1 MIFLLPRERRLDGN
15 AIIAP
20 FGASR
25 KANTATLGL
34 AHGAFEADSRPC
46 LVAAVAIKFA
56 FVEVLAVGF
65 QTLRPLVAKIDQG
78 RFDDHAQVALRLKK
92 REHSLDRSELV
103 DVLFYCKHI
112 ATSIEGAPQV
122 STCTK
127 ACDNDSITGLGDL
140 AQDLLCK
147 IRRLLAGVDFFP
159 CDVHSSLAHLGPID
173 HVVALQRIHRH
184 AEVLRHHRNIP
195 MKRDNSHF
203 CSGEELTRSSWHLV
217 VSALVPSQNLVVL
230 EIHFCHDL
238 LDKAKLEG
246 VAPQHYGYQVSDTFE
261 KNHSTKKTSHR
272 HLGWWLFI
280 PRSMAQSIIQ
290 VGVGSVSIA
299 LFSLKKKLK
308 KINNK

>member
-1 MIFLLPRERRLDGN
+1 MLLRKRLVDNG
-15 AIIAP
+15 AIVALL
-20 FGASR
+20 GALR
-25 KANTATLGL
+25 KAITAKKDFAGR
-34 AHGAFEADSRPC
+34 AFEAVSRPC
-46 LVAAVAIKFA
+46 LAAAVAIKFA

-65 QTLRPLVAKIDQG
+65 QTLHPLGAKIDHG
-78 RFDDHAQVALRLKK
+78 RLDYHAQVAHRLKK
-92 REHSLDRSELV
+92 REHSLDLIELAG
-103 DVLFYCKHI
+103 VLLYCKHI
-112 ATSIEGAPQV
+112 ASSIEGAPQV

-299 LFSLKKKLK
+299 LFSLKKKKK